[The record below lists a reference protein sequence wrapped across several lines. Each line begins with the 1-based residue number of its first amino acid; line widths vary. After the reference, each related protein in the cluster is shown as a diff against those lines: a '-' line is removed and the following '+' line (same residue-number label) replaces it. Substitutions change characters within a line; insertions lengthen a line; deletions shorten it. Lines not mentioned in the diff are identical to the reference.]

1 MILMNGM
8 INDKPKETR
17 RLQQSA
23 VEITRLSPEY
33 SRKSKT
39 ERHKDLERFWNQIQ
53 KLEKQLKEE
62 A

>member
-1 MILMNGM
+1 MNGM

-33 SRKSKT
+33 SRRSKT
-39 ERHKDLERFWNQIQ
+39 ETHKDLELLESNSEIRKAIKKRNQ
-53 KLEKQLKEE
+53 LYS
-62 A
+62 

>member
-1 MILMNGM
+1 M

-33 SRKSKT
+33 SRRSKT
-39 ERHKDLERFWNQIQ
+39 ETHKDLESFWNQIQ

>member
-1 MILMNGM
+1 MNGM

-23 VEITRLSPEY
+23 VEITRLSPKY

-39 ERHKDLERFWNQIQ
+39 ETHKDLERFWNQIQ